1 MGAPQGMSLKPTGAI
16 KVDPYLPAK
25 AVVAHGIPIDDEPMI
40 LKAPTADLTELNP
53 NQAPRTVQLSV
64 IVPAYREGR
73 RIHDNLGRLVCELNK
88 LNVTYEVIV
97 VSDGNTDATVRE
109 AQRLGSPA
117 VRVFHYPM
125 NIGKGFAL
133 SLGVD
138 QSTGALV
145 TFIDAD
151 MELDPANI
159 KGLIELM
166 EASDCDAVIG
176 SKRHPNSKVDY
187 PKFRRLQSAAYQL
200 LVRLL
205 FNLHIRDTQTGLK
218 LFRRHVLAEVVPLLA
233 IKKFAFDLELLVVAH
248 QLGYRNV
255 SEAPITLDFRFESTV
270 NLGSAWRVLWDT
282 AAIFY
287 RLRIL
292 RYYQRRRRHLIAAE
306 SETESAA
313 GVISQA

>member
-1 MGAPQGMSLKPTGAI
+1 MRAHIFTAERQAL
-16 KVDPYLPAK
+16 DAK
-25 AVVAHGIPIDDEPMI
+25 QPP
-40 LKAPTADLTELNP
+40 K
-53 NQAPRTVQLSV
+53 TVQLSV
-64 IVPAYREGR
+64 VVPAYREGR
-73 RIHDNLGRLVCELNK
+73 RIHDNLKRLIGELDQ
-88 LNVTYEVIV
+88 LGVTYEVVV

-109 AQRLGSPA
+109 ARRLGSPA
-117 VRVFHYPM
+117 VKVFHYPM

-138 QSTGALV
+138 QSVGDLV

-159 KGLIELM
+159 KGFIELM
-166 EASDCDAVIG
+166 QTSGCDAVIG
-176 SKRHPNSKVDY
+176 SKRHPMSKVAY
-187 PKFRRLQSAAYQL
+187 PRFRRLQSAAYQL

-205 FNLHIRDTQTGLK
+205 FNLNVRDTQTGLK
-218 LFRRHVLAEVVPLLA
+218 LFRRNVLEEAVPLLA
-233 IKKFAFDLELLVVAH
+233 IKRFAFDLELLVVAH

-255 SEAPITLDFRFESTV
+255 CEAPIRLSYQFESTV

-292 RYYQRRRRHLIAAE
+292 RYYQRRRLQLREAE
-306 SETESAA
+306 GDGDRTA
-313 GVISQA
+313 GVLSGS